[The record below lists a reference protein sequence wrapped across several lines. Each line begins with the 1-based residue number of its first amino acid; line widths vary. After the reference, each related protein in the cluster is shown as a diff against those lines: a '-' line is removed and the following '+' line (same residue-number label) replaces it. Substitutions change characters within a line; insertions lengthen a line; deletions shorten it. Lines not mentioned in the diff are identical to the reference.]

1 MSGNTV
7 EVARGIWRWVLSAA
21 ELSDDN
27 KAKLDKWIKGEKAP
41 TFNQLE
47 KFSKETRIP
56 LGYFFLKTPPA
67 EECKLLEYRT
77 VDSGAVQTPSRDLFD
92 TVRQMES
99 VQEWMREYLVGIGA
113 EKIHFVGSINPSGT
127 VLAAAEK
134 VRQILKLSR
143 RWCEKSTSADD
154 SFKILRERINSVGVV
169 VMMNGIVG
177 NNTHRQLNV
186 EEFRA
191 FTLIDEYA
199 PLIFINSTDSK
210 YGKIFSILHELIHI
224 GIGTKSLYNARQGDY
239 QIVNPL
245 ETFCNAVTA
254 EVLVPKDLFVD
265 KWNSNVDDVNTKI
278 AALSTHF
285 RCSRLVIARRA
296 LDLHF
301 IEDEYYAIVSKEAKK
316 GFARKESGGGGDYY
330 KTQAT
335 RIDHRF
341 LFALES
347 SVREGRTLYT
357 DAFRLTNT
365 NRGTFENLVKKV
377 QGERT

>member
-1 MSGNTV
+1 VSGSTI
-7 EVARGIWRWVLSAA
+7 EVSQGIWEWVLSAVT
-21 ELSDDN
+21 LSDDN
-27 KAKLDKWIKGEKAP
+27 KAKLDKWIKGEQPP

-113 EKIHFVGSINPSGT
+113 EKIHFVGSIHPSGT
-127 VLAAAEK
+127 VFATAEN
-134 VRQILKLSR
+134 VRQILKLSKN
-143 RWCEKSTSADD
+143 WYEKSTSADD
-154 SFKILRERINSVGVV
+154 SFKILRNHINLVGVV
-169 VMMNGIVG
+169 VMANGVVG

-186 EEFRA
+186 KEFRA
-191 FTLIDEYA
+191 FTLIDDYA
-199 PLIFINSTDSK
+199 PLIFINSADSK
-210 YGKIFSILHELIHI
+210 YGKIFSILHEFIHI
-224 GIGTKSLYNARQGDY
+224 GAAAKSLYNAGQGDY

-254 EVLVPKDLFVD
+254 ELLVPKDLFIEKWKSSVD
-265 KWNSNVDDVNTKI
+265 NTNSKI

-285 RCSRLVIARRA
+285 KCSRLVIARRA

-301 IEDEYYAIVSKEAKK
+301 IKDMDYALAAEEVKNGIVSPKS
-316 GFARKESGGGGDYY
+316 SGGGYY
-330 KTQAT
+330 KAQAT